1 MKQTAVK
8 KVAAKK
14 AVKKPATA
22 AGKPVTVTLTKEDH
36 YTPPAPSITIKAYS
50 EELVNELLKK
60 VQERPIERYDGAIAK
75 TQSMDKP
82 LSPTP
87 KKMSELDNV
96 ISSISSQTEL
106 TKNLLDELSIVATR
120 LQPMKEPEQNGEL
133 VRAGLM
139 EDGNYCHLENLHVMR
154 RRLEVCNEKF
164 RTLLQHLESC
174 I

>member
-87 KKMSELDNV
+87 KKMSELDSV
-96 ISSISSQTEL
+96 ISSISSSQFNKSSALFIVLFSSLLL
-106 TKNLLDELSIVATR
+106 TFSSNPMVFSIFETIFS
-120 LQPMKEPEQNGEL
+120 N
-133 VRAGLM
+133 
-139 EDGNYCHLENLHVMR
+139 C
-154 RRLEVCNEKF
+154 
-164 RTLLQHLESC
+164 
-174 I
+174 